1 MSLSNLGLDA
11 FFEIYK
17 KKTVLEA
24 SNTLGLTPTAVTQ
37 RIKALEKELN
47 TSLFI
52 RTKKGMLLTESGNK
66 LLQYVQNREAL
77 ENQVI
82 ASISE
87 ESISNPIRVKFSAST
102 FYSYSKLLPLLEK
115 LRTTH
120 PNLFFDFDV
129 NDSDDKLLKL
139 KENKTDFIIIPRQM
153 VPLELDS
160 KLLKKKR
167 YVLVGGSEHKKNLSD
182 LTIIDYSKLDPFTD
196 MFFKK
201 LKIKYNPSKDRHY
214 INNTLMIPRL
224 IESNIGVAVLDE
236 DHFKQAKKD
245 HTIFNLYPK
254 KYYEIEWAIAWM
266 PRLEMPEY
274 LKKIVELF

>member
-11 FFEIYK
+11 FFEVYK
-17 KKTVLEA
+17 NKTVLEA

-37 RIKALEKELN
+37 RIRALEKELN

-66 LLQYVQNREAL
+66 LIQYVQNREAL
-77 ENQVI
+77 ENQVV
-82 ASISE
+82 SMISE
-87 ESISNPIRVKFSAST
+87 ESITNPIRVKFSAST
-102 FYSYSKLLPLLEK
+102 FYSYSKLLPLPDK
-115 LRTTH
+115 LKPNY

-139 KENKTDFIIIPRQM
+139 KENKTDFIIIPREM

-167 YVLVGGSEHKKNLSD
+167 YILVGGSEHKKNLTN

-201 LKIKYNPSKDRHY
+201 IKIKHNPSKERHY
-214 INNTLMIPRL
+214 INNTLMIPKL

-274 LKKIVELF
+274 LKKIVDLF

>member
-11 FFEIYK
+11 FFEVYK
-17 KKTVLEA
+17 NKTVLEA

-37 RIKALEKELN
+37 RIRALEKELN

-66 LLQYVQNREAL
+66 LLHYVQNREAL
-77 ENQVI
+77 ENQVV
-82 ASISE
+82 SMISE
-87 ESISNPIRVKFSAST
+87 ESITNPVRVKFSAST
-102 FYSYSKLLPLLEK
+102 FYSYSKLLPLPEK
-115 LRTTH
+115 LRTNY

-139 KENKTDFIIIPRQM
+139 KENKTDFIIIPREM

-167 YVLVGGSEHKKNLSD
+167 YVLVGGSEHKKNLTD
-182 LTIIDYSKLDPFTD
+182 LTIIDYSKFDPFTD

-201 LKIKYNPSKDRHY
+201 LKIKYNPSKERHY

-224 IESNIGVAVLDE
+224 IETNIGVAVLDE

-245 HTIFNLYPK
+245 HAIFNLYPK